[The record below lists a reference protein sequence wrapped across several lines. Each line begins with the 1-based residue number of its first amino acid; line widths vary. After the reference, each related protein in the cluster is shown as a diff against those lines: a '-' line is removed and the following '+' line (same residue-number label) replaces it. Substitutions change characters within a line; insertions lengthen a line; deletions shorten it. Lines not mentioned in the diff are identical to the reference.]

1 LYATNSVAYRCYIYN
16 KGAAPYKNGIH
27 LWDMEEQDVDTNYI
41 DRAGGDS
48 LSRLPDFEAIVSRP
62 PASRGGRV
70 VDYVFVNYV
79 SGVMVLTLTL
89 TF

>member
-1 LYATNSVAYRCYIYN
+1 
-16 KGAAPYKNGIH
+16 
-27 LWDMEEQDVDTNYI
+27 MDTDYI

-62 PASRGGRV
+62 PALGGGRV

-79 SGVMVLTLTL
+79 SSVMVLTLTL